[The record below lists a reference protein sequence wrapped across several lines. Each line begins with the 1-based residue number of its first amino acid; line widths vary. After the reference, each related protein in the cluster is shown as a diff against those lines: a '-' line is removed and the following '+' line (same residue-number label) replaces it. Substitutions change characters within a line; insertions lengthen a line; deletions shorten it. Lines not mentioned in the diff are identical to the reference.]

1 MDDVVK
7 ETLEKFDEEGY
18 KLVKNESDIYDFKNG
33 DKIATVSFD
42 DDLDVKDLEKENYVP
57 FSVGDV
63 DGYYNHEDD
72 GSRTFGYDCNG
83 TTVLIRTN
91 EITLL
96 NHVVLGAWEV
106 FFGEVNSF
114 NLLFYFIIKK
124 RKWKLVIFNNSI

>member
-1 MDDVVK
+1 MSIKKILLCLLLLIFLVGVVSANMDDVVK

-18 KLVKNESDIYDFKNG
+18 KLVKNESGIYDFKNG

-42 DDLDVKDLEKENYVP
+42 DDLDIKDLEKENYVP

-91 EITLL
+91 EVTLL
-96 NHVVLGAWEV
+96 NHVVLGARWV
-106 FFGEVNSF
+106 YLG
-114 NLLFYFIIKK
+114 
-124 RKWKLVIFNNSI
+124 RG

>member
-1 MDDVVK
+1 MTIKKILLCLLLLIFLVGVVSANMDDVVK

-72 GSRTFGYDCNG
+72 GSRTFVYDCNG

-96 NHVVLGAWEV
+96 NHVVLGA
-106 FFGEVNSF
+106 
-114 NLLFYFIIKK
+114 
-124 RKWKLVIFNNSI
+124 

>member
-1 MDDVVK
+1 MTIKKILLCLLLLIFLVGVVSANMDDVVK

-18 KLVKNESDIYDFKNG
+18 KLVKNENDIYDFKNG

-72 GSRTFGYDCNG
+72 GSRTFVYDCNG

-96 NHVVLGAWEV
+96 NHVVLGA
-106 FFGEVNSF
+106 
-114 NLLFYFIIKK
+114 
-124 RKWKLVIFNNSI
+124 

>member
-1 MDDVVK
+1 MSIKKIILFSLLLIFLVGVVSANMDDVVK
-7 ETLEKFDEEGY
+7 ETLDKFDEEGY
-18 KLVKNESDIYDFKNG
+18 KLVKNESGIYDFKNG
-33 DKIATVSFD
+33 DKIATVMFD
-42 DDLDVKDLEKENYVP
+42 EDITLEDLQKDNYVP

-96 NHVVLGAWEV
+96 NDVVIGA
-106 FFGEVNSF
+106 
-114 NLLFYFIIKK
+114 
-124 RKWKLVIFNNSI
+124 

>member
-1 MDDVVK
+1 MGVVSANMDDVVK

-96 NHVVLGAWEV
+96 NHVVLGA
-106 FFGEVNSF
+106 
-114 NLLFYFIIKK
+114 
-124 RKWKLVIFNNSI
+124 